1 MLSHTVAAIQHIYVT
16 AAASVSIDEE
26 YREAENRV
34 VAMLHLIYHIIS
46 QSVIA
51 SAKIQRVHIVVA

>member
-1 MLSHTVAAIQHIYVT
+1 MLSHTVAAIQFFNVT

-26 YREAENRV
+26 YRVAENRV
-34 VAMLHLIYHIIS
+34 VSMLHLIYHIIS